1 MTEEANQIAIV
12 ELRENPFYLALQENR
27 VEKERLAKIKEMQ
40 MVQYIDMQKRGE
52 MEEEL
57 KNKAR
62 EPVKTDIFKHT
73 FVDAD

>member
-40 MVQYIDMQKRGE
+40 MVQYIDMQKRAE
-52 MEEEL
+52 MEDEL

>member
-1 MTEEANQIAIV
+1 
-12 ELRENPFYLALQENR
+12 
-27 VEKERLAKIKEMQ
+27 
-40 MVQYIDMQKRGE
+40 

-73 FVDAD
+73 FVDADDQNNQDDVLYPME

>member
-1 MTEEANQIAIV
+1 
-12 ELRENPFYLALQENR
+12 
-27 VEKERLAKIKEMQ
+27 MQ
-40 MVQYIDMQKRGE
+40 MVEYIDMQKRIE